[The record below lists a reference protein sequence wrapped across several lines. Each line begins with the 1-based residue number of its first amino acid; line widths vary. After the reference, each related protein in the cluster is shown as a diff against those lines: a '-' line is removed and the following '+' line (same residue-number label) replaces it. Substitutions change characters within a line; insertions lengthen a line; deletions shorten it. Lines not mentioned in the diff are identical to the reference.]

1 MRANRKKL
9 ERADELQD
17 SSVSAWYLAVC
28 LMVVMAGGVWA
39 ANSVGWL
46 ELGAEQEKTFD
57 KDAAS
62 AAAKKAAARQ
72 AQARM
77 AAQQEAQNMAEAS
90 ARMAP
95 ASPVAT
101 ASAAA
106 AASEAAA
113 AAAEFEE
120 AAAPQNP

>member
-1 MRANRKKL
+1 MKANRKKL

-28 LMVVMAGGVWA
+28 LMVVMAGGAWA

-46 ELGAEQEKTFD
+46 DLGGEQGETFD
-57 KDAAS
+57 KAAVA
-62 AAAKKAAARQ
+62 AAAKKAAARE

-77 AAQQEAQNMAEAS
+77 AAQQEAQNLAEDS

-95 ASPVAT
+95 APASPAV
-101 ASAAA
+101 
-106 AASEAAA
+106 AAST
-113 AAAEFEE
+113 AAEAGPADQEP
-120 AAAPQNP
+120 ATPQTP

>member
-1 MRANRKKL
+1 MTANRKKL

-46 ELGAEQEKTFD
+46 DLGAEQNETFD
-57 KDAAS
+57 KAAVA
-62 AAAKKAAARQ
+62 AAAKKAAARE

-77 AAQQEAQNMAEAS
+77 AAQQEAQNLAEDS

-95 ASPVAT
+95 ASPAAT

-106 AASEAAA
+106 AASEAA
-113 AAAEFEE
+113 E
-120 AAAPQNP
+120 AAADAQEAAAS

>member
-1 MRANRKKL
+1 MNSRRKTI
-9 ERADELQD
+9 ERADALQD

-28 LMVVMAGGVWA
+28 LMVVLAGGYWG
-39 ANSVGWL
+39 ANAVGWL
-46 ELGAEQEKTFD
+46 EIGTEQGETFD
-57 KDAAS
+57 KSAVAS
-62 AAAKKAAARQ
+62 AAKKAAARE

-77 AAQQEAQNMAEAS
+77 AAQQEAQNLAEDS

-95 ASPVAT
+95 APASPAAA

-106 AASEAAA
+106 EAAA
-113 AAAEFEE
+113 DVQK

>member
-1 MRANRKKL
+1 MPMKANRKKL
-9 ERADELQD
+9 ERANELQD

-39 ANSVGWL
+39 ANAVGWMD
-46 ELGAEQEKTFD
+46 LGAEQGETFD
-57 KDAAS
+57 KAAVA
-62 AAAKKAAARQ
+62 AAAKKAAARE

-77 AAQQEAQNMAEAS
+77 AAQQEAQNLAEDS

-95 ASPVAT
+95 APASPAAA

-106 AASEAAA
+106 EAAA
-113 AAAEFEE
+113 DAQA

>member
-1 MRANRKKL
+1 MKANRKKL

-28 LMVVMAGGVWA
+28 LMVVMAGGIWV

-46 ELGAEQEKTFD
+46 ELGSKQSESFD
-57 KDAAS
+57 KDAVA
-62 AAAKKAAARQ
+62 AAAKKAAARN

-77 AAQQEAQNMAEAS
+77 AAQQEAQNLAEDS

-95 ASPVAT
+95 APASPAVA

-106 AASEAAA
+106 EAAA
-113 AAAEFEE
+113 EAQEVAAS
-120 AAAPQNP
+120 QNP